1 MRESTIED
9 CMNEELATGYEEAAK
24 FLQGYIDR
32 KTIREQDV
40 AGWRAAIL
48 ELRFKAVRIK
58 AHDPEND

>member
-1 MRESTIED
+1 
-9 CMNEELATGYEEAAK
+9 MNEELATGYEEAAK